1 MLVPRH
7 PCLSDCPLS
16 ACCACPACAMQV
28 TTGSDV
34 YSYGVLMWCLYTGE
48 NPYLCERGLL
58 VPNKRF
64 PLFPDPTPPLY
75 KQLAERCLQ
84 RDPHDRPT
92 FAEISARLVA
102 LCDPGPS
109 IPMPAGPP
117 RPALLDAEPQA
128 AATATITIG
137 SSSDE
142 GDSRAISYC
151 DSRSMLL
158 EHLQSQALS
167 SSSGTGPLAPGTP
180 PAASVCAT
188 SPPA

>member
-1 MLVPRH
+1 
-7 PCLSDCPLS
+7 
-16 ACCACPACAMQV
+16 MQV

-117 RPALLDAEPQA
+117 RPAPPTLNAEPQA
-128 AATATITIG
+128 VATAATATGERQPPTVTAVKFGSGSGEKEQGLVIG
-137 SSSDE
+137 F
-142 GDSRAISYC
+142 C
-151 DSRSMLL
+151 DSRSMLGSCLL

-167 SSSGTGPLAPGTP
+167 SSSGTGTLAPGTL
-180 PAASVCAT
+180 PAASGCAT
-188 SPPA
+188 SPYA